1 MSAHWLQGNASRVL
15 PILAAI
21 ALVSCGGGGDG
32 DTSAQ
37 PPGGGGPTLPG
48 PPAPAGAFVAGLW
61 TITETSKTSSNA
73 LCQPP
78 IDFLSSSLAFV
89 SQSGDNLTLMFSISA
104 IDPTAGSDGGIFTG
118 TITSGSVSLAGSHP
132 DDPFANDGTIT
143 LNPLSATVA
152 ESCNSLVGT
161 ASFSRV
167 QTMPSA
173 VSCVGTIQFT
183 GTRIVGS
190 GCGGTIAN
198 VDFAEQGAPHSSAAT
213 AQAVALSSAIS
224 GSMPISDETTFAAY
238 DWYSLVLPVNMPI
251 TLSLTGTAG
260 QDVDLFLRA
269 SDGTTLI
276 AISASP
282 EPNEALSQDLVAG
295 TYYIVVVPFD
305 VTAPSNYT
313 LVVQ

>member
-1 MSAHWLQGNASRVL
+1 MSVHCAQGNASRVL
-15 PILAAI
+15 LILAAI
-21 ALVSCGGGGDG
+21 ALCSCGGGDG
-32 DTSAQ
+32 DA
-37 PPGGGGPTLPG
+37 GGGNGGTTLSG

-61 TITETSKTSSNA
+61 AITETSKTSSNA

-78 IDFLSSSLAFV
+78 IDALSSTLVYV
-89 SQSGDNLTLMFSISA
+89 SQSGDDLTLMFSISP
-104 IDPTAGSDGGIFTG
+104 IDPTAGADGGVFTG
-118 TITSGSVSLAGSHP
+118 TISAGAVSLSGSHP
-132 DDPFANDGTIT
+132 DDPFSNDGTVT

-152 ESCNSLVGT
+152 ESCDFLVGS
-161 ASFSRV
+161 ASFTRV

-173 VSCVGTIQFT
+173 LSCSGTIQFT
-183 GTRIVGS
+183 GTRTVGS
-190 GCGGTIAN
+190 GCAGTIAN
-198 VDFAEQGAPHSSAAT
+198 VDIAEQGAPHSSDAT
-213 AQAVALSSAIS
+213 AQAIALSSAIS
-224 GSMPISDETTFAAY
+224 GSMPVSDETTLAAY
-238 DWYSLVLPVNMPI
+238 DWYSLVVPVTTPVTM
-251 TLSLTGTAG
+251 SLKGTAG

-282 EPNEALSQDLVAG
+282 EPNESLSQNLAAG